1 MQKNLIAAA
10 PTLAY
15 NKGIRIRREMD
26 GLKIAVCDDDTFFL
40 GQAEHA
46 VKRWAEEQDLTVE
59 LQLFDNGDSLLTVSR
74 TEQFDVLLLDIMMPL
89 FNGMELAYVI
99 RETNTAVKI
108 VFLTSSPEF
117 AVESY
122 DVKASGYLLK
132 PLQYEKLCSVLD
144 DCKAP
149 QDEESPHIIAKI
161 PQGYHKIYLSEIECL
176 EAQNKKTIFHLCS
189 GKVQDALGTFS
200 NYAKPLTIEN
210 GFFKCHRSYIVSIP
224 QVDHFNTAQIRTRS
238 GMQVPIARG
247 YGKEFKE
254 VYFAYMFQKET
265 TND

>member
-1 MQKNLIAAA
+1 MQKNPIAPAL
-10 PTLAY
+10 TLTY
-15 NKGIRIRREMD
+15 NKDIRIRREMD
-26 GLKIAVCDDDTFFL
+26 SLKIAVCDDDTFFL
-40 GQAEHA
+40 RQAEHA

-89 FNGMELAYVI
+89 FNGMELAHVI
-99 RETNTAVKI
+99 RKTNTAVKI

-149 QDEESPHIIAKI
+149 QPANKKSRVNYGILKVL
-161 PQGYHKIYLSEIECL
+161 YRSKTRY
-176 EAQNKKTIFHLCS
+176 QNK
-189 GKVQDALGTFS
+189 
-200 NYAKPLTIEN
+200 
-210 GFFKCHRSYIVSIP
+210 
-224 QVDHFNTAQIRTRS
+224 TARNVGLKKDI
-238 GMQVPIARG
+238 
-247 YGKEFKE
+247 K
-254 VYFAYMFQKET
+254 
-265 TND
+265 